1 MVRSEAAAAAAR
13 AKDLTAAAAKAAA
26 LADPNDKELL
36 RERSEGGKKKMP
48 TIFKYSGKEA
58 KEVYVAGQE
67 PNSIAVLSF
76 RIIPRII
83 LRINFGWSNSRKKWA
98 RNTTY

>member
-58 KEVYVAGQE
+58 KEVYVAGQTE
-67 PNSIAVLSF
+67 LGAEHFLLGRAATWRRGFVNNF
-76 RIIPRII
+76 
-83 LRINFGWSNSRKKWA
+83 LRVPQLYCCCSA
-98 RNTTY
+98 A

>member
-1 MVRSEAAAAAAR
+1 MPFKTTTAVLKFFEKRLRKVQKS
-13 AKDLTAAAAKAAA
+13 KSHPLTC
-26 LADPNDKELL
+26 
-36 RERSEGGKKKMP
+36 RERSEGGKMKMP